1 MYRVKIVNQTTPIK
15 NQMNLASAHYIY
27 TFHAMCVTDKKMM
40 TAGVLNE
47 FPALLY
53 VVAGTGSGLH
63 CWLLIFFLCLR
74 VKFHKSLF
82 WVPILAGVPIGSL
95 FHKKLGTY
103 FKAWG
108 SLLVLVAVLS
118 AE

>member
-1 MYRVKIVNQTTPIK
+1 MYV
-15 NQMNLASAHYIY
+15 
-27 TFHAMCVTDKKMM
+27 F
-40 TAGVLNE
+40 
-47 FPALLY
+47 
-53 VVAGTGSGLH
+53 AGTGSGLH
-63 CWLLIFFLCLR
+63 CRPILIFFLCLR